1 MVAAIEEITIRRG
14 VDPREH
20 VMVAGGAAAGLHA
33 VPIARELGIRR
44 VFVPP
49 VAGVLS
55 AFGILV
61 SDMKTTFSHSL
72 PLSTDAFDFERANE
86 ALEALA
92 GKSEAYLDR
101 MKVPAEAREIRFSAE
116 ARYRGQ
122 VWQISLPFDM
132 RRIEGRA
139 DLDRLVEA
147 FHQLHEKLYFVRS
160 SDPVE
165 FTEWTAMAIGKLPAT
180 RLKHT
185 MHDGPADTVE
195 KGRRAV
201 YMRELGGKA
210 ELRVIDGTRLAP
222 GSVVEGPAMIDQPL
236 TTIVLYPSTTATY
249 SANGGVWIDLH

>member
-1 MVAAIEEITIRRG
+1 
-14 VDPREH
+14 
-20 VMVAGGAAAGLHA
+20 
-33 VPIARELGIRR
+33 
-44 VFVPP
+44 
-49 VAGVLS
+49 
-55 AFGILV
+55 
-61 SDMKTTFSHSL
+61 
-72 PLSTDAFDFERANE
+72 
-86 ALEALA
+86 
-92 GKSEAYLDR
+92 
-101 MKVPAEAREIRFSAE
+101 MKVPAEAREIRFSTE

-132 RRIEGRA
+132 RRIQGQR

-165 FTEWTAMAIGKLPAT
+165 FTEWTALAIGKLPAAEL
-180 RLKHT
+180 RHAV
-185 MHDGPADTVE
+185 HGGSADTAE

-210 ELRVIDGTRLAP
+210 DIRVVDGARLAP
-222 GSVVEGPAMIDQPL
+222 GSVVQGPAMIDQPL